1 MKNRFHNS
9 WPFASLLA
17 LWLATFAQA
26 QQKEEPQ
33 GFALPE
39 AGVKSVLPAVQVEME
54 MSENRIL
61 SWPFDVT
68 RVFLA
73 DDSLLKLEPV
83 TPSKLRLRALKP
95 GKTRLNVWGQGGN
108 TQTYE
113 VLIHAPIAE
122 LEKVLK
128 EEFADL
134 EVAVRQLAGSVMLSG
149 YVKEVETRTNIESV
163 AKQFFP
169 GVINNLKLIQKS
181 AVEPEPVKLQASI
194 FEISHYDLA
203 KHSLKWPLKT
213 SKTGQ
218 MQHQVLATHGEIAD
232 FLQAAY
238 DNKLLRKI
246 AAPVISTLEGRR
258 ASFETGG
265 QLPLVVAAGHTEG
278 KVRLQQ
284 WGVRMQ
290 VLPTRLTNGKLRLG
304 VQPRINQIDV
314 TKSAR
319 LETVTL
325 PSIRTHQHD
334 LLIDLAEGESLMLYG
349 MPMDRVIRE
358 KEDLPLLSD
367 LPLLGESFYKTK
379 RIDDKVELFIIIAP
393 GQTPGEKVATTP

>member
-9 WPFASLLA
+9 LPLASLLA

-39 AGVKSVLPAVQVEME
+39 AGVKSVMPAVQVEME
-54 MSENRIL
+54 MNEQRVL

-83 TPSKLRLRALKP
+83 TPSKLRLRALKS
-95 GKTRLNVWGQGGN
+95 GKTRVNVWGQGGN

-122 LEKVLK
+122 LKKVFK
-128 EEFADL
+128 EEFADQ
-134 EVAVRQLAGSVMLSG
+134 EVTVRQLAGSVLLSG
-149 YVKEVETRTNIESV
+149 NVKTAELRENLESV

-169 GVINNLKLIQKS
+169 RVINNLKLIRNPD
-181 AVEPEPVKLQASI
+181 VEPEPVKLRASI

-203 KHSLKWPLKT
+203 KHSLKWPLGK

-218 MQHQVLATHGEIAD
+218 MQHQVLSTHGEVAD

-238 DNKLLRKI
+238 DKKVLRKI
-246 AAPVISTLEGRR
+246 ATPLISTVEGRR

-265 QLPLVVAAGHTEG
+265 QLPLIVAAGRTEG

-290 VLPTRLTNGKLRLG
+290 VLPTRLINGKLRLG

-314 TKSAR
+314 TKAVR
-319 LETVTL
+319 LDSVTL
-325 PSIRTHQHD
+325 PGIRTHQHD

-358 KEDLPLLSD
+358 KENLPLLSD
-367 LPLLGESFYKTK
+367 LPLLGESFYKTN
-379 RIDDKVELFIIIAP
+379 RIDDQVELFIIIAP
-393 GQTPGEKVATTP
+393 EQTPGEKVASSP